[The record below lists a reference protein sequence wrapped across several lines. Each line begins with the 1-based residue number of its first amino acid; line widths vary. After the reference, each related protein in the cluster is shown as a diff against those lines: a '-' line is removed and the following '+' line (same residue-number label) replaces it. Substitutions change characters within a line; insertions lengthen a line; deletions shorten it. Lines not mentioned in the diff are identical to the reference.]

1 MKAAN
6 SMKTGW
12 VRVVVAM
19 SIAGSLGLQPLAQQ
33 DPIPTP
39 GVIRINVNLVQV
51 DAVVTDSKG
60 KPVTNLKA
68 EDFEVLQDGKVQKIR
83 NFEFIPLKERLA
95 SLAVSSGVTPPR
107 SGPAAPPPSRTL
119 RPDQVR
125 RTIALVVDDIALSFD
140 GTVGVRDALRKWVD
154 TEMQPGDLVSV
165 VRTNASIGALQQFTN
180 DKRMLHAAIDQL
192 KFQPGRIGVQSFA
205 PTAAAGPDTLSAPDT
220 ANFEMELRSAYLV
233 GSLNAIRYVMQGLR
247 DIPGRKSL
255 ILFSEDLGLP
265 SVDSSANMR
274 QSTEDRLRKLADE
287 ANRASVVFYA
297 IDPRGS
303 IYTGPTASDA
313 TVDSSLIGA
322 RSLQLIT
329 SQDGMVLLAQK
340 TGGLF
345 YAGSNDLNAPLRQA
359 IDDGDGYYLMGYQ
372 PEEKTFNADMD
383 MPKYHSITV
392 RVKRPGLRVRSRSGF
407 FGMSDARPVPSGPE
421 TPQSQIA
428 KALVSPFAAADLKV
442 RLTTMFTH
450 SGKGGSHLQTLLYF
464 DTHDL
469 TFKEEADGA
478 RSAVVDIA
486 LVTFNE
492 NGDPAETVHKTW
504 NLRVPKERYDDL
516 LKKGMVYSA
525 LVPVKKAGPYQLR
538 AAVRDAGNG
547 KVGSA
552 MQFVDVPNVD
562 GGRLALSGIAMAVD
576 PAVADNTDGMPA
588 VRVFKSGEAI
598 TYAYEILN
606 AETSG
611 NRKPQLE
618 TQVRL
623 YRNGEIVYDA
633 PPSALNPGTDGS
645 SDRLIVRGR
654 MRLTKIPAGD
664 YVLQVVVLDNL
675 RKDKNKLAAQ
685 AIDFEVR

>member
-1 MKAAN
+1 MKR
-6 SMKTGW
+6 TGW
-12 VRVVVAM
+12 IRVFAALA
-19 SIAGSLGLQPLAQQ
+19 ITGSLGLQTLGQQ
-33 DPIPTP
+33 DPTPIP

-60 KPVTNLKA
+60 KPVTDLKA
-68 EDFEVLQDGKVQKIR
+68 EDFELLQDGKVQKIR
-83 NFEFIPLKERLA
+83 NFEFIPLKDTLA
-95 SLAVSSGVTPPR
+95 SLTVGSTISPPR
-107 SGPAAPPPSRTL
+107 TGPAAPPSSRTL

-125 RTIALVVDDIALSFD
+125 RTIALVVDDIGLSFD
-140 GTVGVRDALRKWVD
+140 GTIAVRDALRKWID

-180 DKRMLHAAIDQL
+180 DKRMLHAAIDLL
-192 KFQPGRIGVQSFA
+192 KFQPGRIGVESFT
-205 PTAAAGPDTLSAPDT
+205 PTAATGPAELLAPDT
-220 ANFEMELRSAYLV
+220 ANYEMELRSAYLV

-265 SVDSSANMR
+265 SVDSSAHMR

-303 IYTGPTASDA
+303 VYTGPTASDA
-313 TVDSSLIGA
+313 VITPTIVGN
-322 RSLQLIT
+322 RNQQLIN

-345 YAGSNDLNAPLRQA
+345 YAGRNDLDTPLRQA

-372 PEEKTFNADMD
+372 PEDKTFNAEMD
-383 MPKYHSITV
+383 TPKYHSITV
-392 RVKRPGLRVRSRSGF
+392 RVKRPGLKVRSRSGF
-407 FGMSDARPVPSGPE
+407 FGMTDARPVPNGPE
-421 TPQSQIA
+421 TSQSKIA
-428 KALVSPFAAADLKV
+428 KALVSPFAASDIKV
-442 RLTTMFTH
+442 RLTTMFAH
-450 SGKGGSHLQTLLYF
+450 SDVGGSHLQTLLYF
-464 DTHDL
+464 DAKDL

-478 RSAVVDIA
+478 RSSAVDIA

-504 NLRVPKERYDDL
+504 NVRVTKERYEDI

-525 LVPVKKAGPYQLR
+525 LVPVKKSGPYQLR
-538 AAVRDAGNG
+538 AAVRDAASE
-547 KVGSA
+547 KLGSA

-562 GGRLALSGIAMAVD
+562 GGRLALSGIAIAVD
-576 PAVADNTDGMPA
+576 PVVEDNPEGTPA
-588 VRVFKSGEAI
+588 VRVFKSGQAI

-606 AETSG
+606 AEG
-611 NRKPQLE
+611 NARQKPQLE

-633 PPSALNPGTDGS
+633 PPAALNAATDPNA
-645 SDRLIVRGR
+645 DRLIVKGR

-664 YVLQVVVLDNL
+664 YVMQVVVLDNL